1 MTQSPSLPT
10 PGSKLATRIA
20 FFLAGMGVSCWAPLV
35 PYAKTKIGL
44 DEAAL
49 GLLLLYL
56 GIGSVIAMPIAGG
69 MAAKFGSR
77 RVIITAAIGIIT
89 ILPLLAIASTSFSLA
104 AALAIFGASLGAI
117 DVAANI
123 HGTEVEHRE
132 GVPLMSNFHGFYSI
146 GGLAGSGA
154 MTLLLTRQ
162 VTPFAATIFASL
174 FGLGCMLV
182 AAPRLLA
189 AQPDHQAPFFVRPH
203 GVVLVIGILTFTL
216 FLVEGAMLDWGAVLL
231 HEGRGMP
238 AKEAGLG
245 YVLFSLAMTCG
256 RLTGDRVTAKWGG
269 SRILF
274 HGAWITATGLAG
286 IVFAPDKLIALA
298 GFLVV
303 GIGAAN
309 LVPVLYS
316 AAGRQTAMPK
326 DLAISAISIM
336 GYSGILIGPAAIGF
350 FAKLTSL
357 PTTYGALAIM
367 TLGVAALS
375 RVATGRGA
383 K

>member
-1 MTQSPSLPT
+1 MTRSHSVPT
-10 PGSKLATRIA
+10 PGGKLATRIA
-20 FFLAGMGVSCWAPLV
+20 FFLAGMGISCWAPLV
-35 PYAKTKIGL
+35 PYAKTQIGL
-44 DEAAL
+44 NEADL

-69 MAAKFGSR
+69 MAVKFGSR
-77 RVIITAAIGIIT
+77 RVIIIAAIGIIT
-89 ILPLLAIASTSFSLA
+89 VLPLLAIAPSPLHLA
-104 AALAIFGASLGAI
+104 AALAVFGASLGAI

-146 GGLAGSGA
+146 GGLAGSGV

-162 VTPFAATIFASL
+162 VTPFAATICASL
-174 FGLGCMLV
+174 FGLGCILI

-203 GVVLVIGILTFTL
+203 GIVLVIGILTFAL
-216 FLVEGAMLDWGAVLL
+216 FLVEGAILDWGAVLL
-231 HEGRGMP
+231 HENRGMP
-238 AKEAGLG
+238 RSEAGTG

-269 SRILF
+269 SRVLF
-274 HGAWITATGLAG
+274 HGAWITAAGLAG
-286 IVFAPDKLIALA
+286 IVYAPGTILALA
-298 GFLVV
+298 GFLIV

-316 AAGRQTAMPK
+316 AAGRQTVMPK

-357 PTTYGALAIM
+357 PATFGGLALM
-367 TLGVAALS
+367 TLGVAALAGK
-375 RVATGRGA
+375 ATGRAGR
-383 K
+383 